1 MAMPPSLFDAP
12 ASEHEPPV
20 ERCGTA
26 FTATAGPESDR
37 VSHVLN
43 GIAQAD
49 ILVADEP
56 GQTHA
61 VGLGFALGLVL
72 SHGVYLLI
80 T

>member
-1 MAMPPSLFDAP
+1 MAMPPSLFDALAGEDEP
-12 ASEHEPPV
+12 AV
-20 ERCGTA
+20 ERCGA
-26 FTATAGPESDR
+26 ALTATAGPESER

-61 VGLGFALGLVL
+61 VGLGFALGLIL
-72 SHGVYLLI
+72 SHGLYLLI

>member
-1 MAMPPSLFDAP
+1 MAMPPSLFDALAGEDEP
-12 ASEHEPPV
+12 AV

-26 FTATAGPESDR
+26 ITATAGPDSER
-37 VSHVLN
+37 VSHVLD

-49 ILVADEP
+49 ILVPDKP

-61 VGLGFALGLVL
+61 VGLRFTLGLVL
-72 SHGVYLLI
+72 RHGLYLLI

>member
-1 MAMPPSLFDAP
+1 MLPSLCGALAGQDKP
-12 ASEHEPPV
+12 AV
-20 ERCGTA
+20 ERCGAA
-26 FTATAGPESDR
+26 FTATAGPDSEG

-43 GIAQAD
+43 GIAQAN

-61 VGLGFALGLVL
+61 VRLPFALGLVL
-72 SHGVYLLI
+72 SHRLYLLI